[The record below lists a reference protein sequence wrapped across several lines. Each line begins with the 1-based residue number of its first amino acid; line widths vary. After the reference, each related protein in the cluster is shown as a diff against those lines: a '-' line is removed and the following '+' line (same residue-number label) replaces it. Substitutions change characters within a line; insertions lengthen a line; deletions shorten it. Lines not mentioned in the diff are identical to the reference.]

1 MSAKKQ
7 GAAQDKQDK
16 QGKQGK
22 QERHE
27 PKFED
32 ALAELESVVKRLE
45 EGDIPL
51 EESLAAFE
59 RGVSLV
65 RLLHG
70 RLDTVQTRIEEL
82 TRGERGDLALDPLED
97 DDG

>member
-7 GAAQDKQDK
+7 GAQSKQATQD
-16 QGKQGK
+16 K

-70 RLDTVQTRIEEL
+70 RLDSVQTRIEEL
-82 TRGERGDLALDPLED
+82 TRGERGDLALEPLED

>member
-7 GAAQDKQDK
+7 GAQSKQAKQD
-16 QGKQGK
+16 K

-82 TRGERGDLALDPLED
+82 TRGERGDLALEPLED
-97 DDG
+97 DDD

>member
-7 GAAQDKQDK
+7 GAARDKQDK
-16 QGKQGK
+16 QGH
-22 QERHE
+22 HE

-82 TRGERGDLALDPLED
+82 TRGERGDLALGPLED

>member
-1 MSAKKQ
+1 MSAKKKI
-7 GAAQDKQDK
+7 APEKKD
-16 QGKQGK
+16 
-22 QERHE
+22 E

-32 ALAELESVVKRLE
+32 ALSELESVVRRLE

-65 RLLHG
+65 RLLHV
-70 RLDTVQTRIEEL
+70 RLDSVQTRIEEL
-82 TRGERGDLALDPLED
+82 TRTERGDVALEPLD
-97 DDG
+97 DDDE

>member
-7 GAAQDKQDK
+7 STRE
-16 QGKQGK
+16 K
-22 QERHE
+22 QEAKE

-65 RLLHG
+65 RLLHA
-70 RLDTVQTRIEEL
+70 RLDSVQTRIEEL
-82 TRGERGDLALDPLED
+82 TRGERGNLALEPFEDED
-97 DDG
+97 DDDDE

>member
-7 GAAQDKQDK
+7 GAHDKKDKQD
-16 QGKQGK
+16 K

-82 TRGERGDLALDPLED
+82 TRGERGDLALEPIED
-97 DDG
+97 DGD

>member
-7 GAAQDKQDK
+7 GAPVKQGKQDK
-16 QGKQGK
+16 Q
-22 QERHE
+22 ERQE

-32 ALAELESVVKRLE
+32 ALAELENVVKRLE
-45 EGDIPL
+45 EGDVPL

-65 RLLHG
+65 RLLHA
-70 RLDTVQTRIEEL
+70 RLDSVQTRIEEL
-82 TRGERGDLALDPLED
+82 TRGERGHLAVEPLED
-97 DDG
+97 DD